1 MNRTRLWII
10 VAVLAVATVS
20 VVVWQNYGSGRH
32 EASVAREPLAVQP
45 PGDGVVAG
53 PAPTPAPAQAEAEK
67 AGNKPHRPKTAE
79 ESLPPLL
86 PGNPLT
92 DPKFTDISAKIVVA
106 AIGLK
111 QGKDYELNLL
121 AYMEKALNEAKIT
134 EEQYTA
140 YAEALRKNQ
149 DRGRAVAEAII
160 NKVEKKIG
168 YRVTVEK
175 LPMFKMDP
183 EQVKKIEGDVRR
195 QEKAGKKK
203 R

>member
-10 VAVLAVATVS
+10 VAVLAVVTLGLAL
-20 VVVWQNYGSGRH
+20 WHFHGRNG
-32 EASVAREPLAVQP
+32 EPPYAAQP
-45 PGDGVVAG
+45 PVPEGLVA
-53 PAPTPAPAQAEAEK
+53 PTATPAPGQSEPQK
-67 AGNKPHRPKTAE
+67 AGTKPHRPKTAE
-79 ESLPPLL
+79 ESLPPLI

-92 DPKFTDISAKIVVA
+92 DPKFTDMSARIVIA
-106 AIGLK
+106 AVGLK

-121 AYMEKALNEAKIT
+121 AYMQKVLEEANIT
-134 EEQYTA
+134 EEQYTE
-140 YAEALRKNQ
+140 YAEALRQNQ

-195 QEKAGKKK
+195 KQKTENRK